1 MYIIHEYQTNA
12 SGVTAVVPPVTKA
25 TSEEAYNAYYTILAS
40 AAISSVPYHTAML
53 CYHNGNVIES
63 KMFEHLQES
72 EPENEVIE
80 NG

>member
-12 SGVTAVVPPVTKA
+12 EGVTVIVPPVPKA
-25 TSEEAYNAYYTILAS
+25 TEAEAYNAFYTVCAA

-63 KMFEHLQES
+63 KMFDHLPDETA
-72 EPENEVIE
+72 
-80 NG
+80 

>member
-12 SGVTAVVPPVTKA
+12 SGVTVIVPPVAKA
-25 TSEEAYNAYYTILAS
+25 TEAEAYNAFYTICAAAS
-40 AAISSVPYHTAML
+40 ISSVPCHTAML
-53 CYHNGNVIES
+53 CYHNGNVLES
-63 KMFEHLQES
+63 KVFERLQES